1 VTDETG
7 ADNKKGEIPS
17 RDRPAGW
24 RVNLFRFLALLLVIL
39 VSISLLSMRDRIQEL
54 AGLGYPGIFLAALLS
69 SATVLIPAPGL
80 AIVFTMGSILHP
92 LGVALAAGTGAALG
106 ELSGYVAGLSGR
118 AVIERIDLYQRVKPQ
133 VMKYGPFAIF
143 VLGAI
148 PNPTFDLVGIAAGA
162 LKMPLWKFFLAVWA
176 AQIVKMLIFAF
187 AGSLSINWLIP

>member
-1 VTDETG
+1 
-7 ADNKKGEIPS
+7 
-17 RDRPAGW
+17 
-24 RVNLFRFLALLLVIL
+24 
-39 VSISLLSMRDRIQEL
+39 
-54 AGLGYPGIFLAALLS
+54 
-69 SATVLIPAPGL
+69 
-80 AIVFTMGSILHP
+80 MGSILHP

-118 AVIERIDLYQRVKPQ
+118 AVIERMDLYQRVKPQ